1 MSNLKTLAKHT
12 AIYGLSAIAS
22 KFLNFLLTPYLTYV
36 LAPEVFGNVTLW
48 YGLIPFVNV
57 LLVMGLST
65 SYFRWAGKI
74 PKGEGAAS
82 EKKSIFASFF
92 SVVSAA
98 ALAFFVLVLIF
109 KVPLTEILEYGEPRY
124 IVMVA
129 LLILI
134 DNVAAIPLAAL
145 REKGQALRYTIVNVS
160 GILINIACCVG
171 FYSYIDGAMSSAEW
185 VIWANIIA
193 SGAQLLMLLVFNGE
207 LLGGRIK
214 MSMIRKALA
223 YSLPL
228 MLAGLM
234 GMGSEFIDRQ
244 MLRWVLPESVAM
256 NQVGIYGAVAKLAS
270 VMIIFRQI
278 YTLGAEPFFLQS
290 FGKKD
295 FLRMNAAALKYFLI
309 VGIAIALGC
318 CYFLDIL
325 ILLLGESY
333 RTGVEVVPILI
344 LANLLMGVLVNLS
357 FWYKVADRTSMAV
370 WITAAGLVTIVVG
383 CMVLIPRYGYM
394 GAAWA
399 HLASSAVMVILS
411 YTLNQIYYKVPYEL
425 SRLILYFM
433 IGLLLFQVGG
443 YVDGHVDAIGQV
455 GVWIAKILLLLSFV
469 ILAFN
474 AEGVKLE
481 KLWKRK

>member
-1 MSNLKTLAKHT
+1 MSNLRTLAKHT
-12 AIYGLSAIAS
+12 AVYGLSAIMS
-22 KFLNFLLTPYLTYV
+22 KFLNFLLTPYLTYI
-36 LAPEVFGNVTLW
+36 LAPEIFGNVTLW

-65 SYFRWAGKI
+65 SYFRWAGKTQDA
-74 PKGEGAAS
+74 K

-92 SVVSAA
+92 SVVSGA
-98 ALAFFVLVLIF
+98 ALAFFVLALIF
-109 KVPLTEILEYGEPRY
+109 RIPLTEMLEYGESRY

-160 GILINIACCVG
+160 GIVINIACCIG
-171 FYSYIDGAMSSAEW
+171 FYSFIQGAETSAEW
-185 VIWANIIA
+185 VVWANIIA
-193 SGAQLLMLLVFNGE
+193 SASQLILLMFFNRS

-214 MSMIRKALA
+214 MDLIRKALA

-244 MLRWVLPESVAM
+244 MLRWVLPDGVAM
-256 NQVGIYGAVAKLAS
+256 TQVGVYGAVAKLAS

-278 YTLGAEPFFLQS
+278 YTLGAEPFFLQN
-290 FGKKD
+290 FKKDD

-309 VGIAIALGC
+309 IGITVALGC
-318 CYFLDIL
+318 CFFLDVL

-333 RTGVEVVPILI
+333 RVGIEVVPILI
-344 LANLLMGVLVNLS
+344 LANLLMGVLINLS
-357 FWYKVADRTSMAV
+357 FWYKVADRTSMAI
-370 WITAAGLVTIVVG
+370 WITGAGFVTIVVG
-383 CMVLIPRYGYM
+383 CMLLIPRYGYV

-399 HLASSAVMVILS
+399 HLISSAVMVVLS

-433 IGLLLFQVGG
+433 IGLLLYQAGA
-443 YVDGHVDAIGQV
+443 YIDTHIEAIGQV

-469 ILAFN
+469 SISAKK
-474 AEGVKLE
+474 EGLKLE